1 VNAHP
6 NNEPNTPEPN
16 QGIPDDEQAR
26 RKAGLLFGLGAY
38 LMWGALPLFFTI
50 IQPAGPLEIL
60 AHRIVWSLFFC
71 LILLLLARGFP
82 RLWRL
87 LRTPRILGLLTLAAI
102 TVAINWF
109 IFVLGVDIGRVVE
122 VSLGYYINPLISVLL
137 GVLFLKEKLRPLQWL
152 AMGIGAVA
160 VVVIAVGNGRFPLL
174 GVGVALSF
182 GLYGL
187 IKKRVGSRAG
197 ALEAMTIE
205 TIVLFIPS
213 LVYVLYL
220 VSQGQSQFETNGPL
234 HVILMLCL
242 GPVTAIPLIL
252 FGSAASRIPLSW
264 VGMLQYVTPTM
275 QFITGVII
283 MGEHMTPSRWAGFG
297 IIWVT
302 VVLVCVD
309 GVMAARRRRR
319 LR

>member
-1 VNAHP
+1 MNAHP
-6 NNEPNTPEPN
+6 NNSPNTPEPN
-16 QGIPDDEQAR
+16 PGIPDDEQAR
-26 RKAGLLFGLGAY
+26 RKAGLIFGLSAY
-38 LMWGALPLFFTI
+38 LLWGVLPLFFMA

-60 AHRIVWSLFFC
+60 AHRIIWSLFFC
-71 LILLLLARGFP
+71 LILLLFARGYP

-87 LRTPRILGLLTLAAI
+87 LRTPRILGILAVAAI

-109 IFVLGVDIGRVVE
+109 IFVLGVDMGRIVE
-122 VSLGYYINPLISVLL
+122 VSLGYYINPLVSVLL
-137 GVLFLKEKLRPLQWL
+137 GVVFLKEKLRPLQWL
-152 AMGIGAVA
+152 AMGIGAIA
-160 VVVIAVGNGRFPLL
+160 VIVIAVGNGNIPFL
-174 GVGVALSF
+174 GLALAVSF

-187 IKKRVGSRAG
+187 IKKQIGSRAG

-213 LVYVLYL
+213 VTYVLFL
-220 VSQGQSQFETNGPL
+220 MSQGQSNFETQGSL

-252 FGSAASRIPLSW
+252 FGSATSRIPLSW

-275 QFITGVII
+275 QFLTGVFLL
-283 MGEHMTPSRWAGFG
+283 GEDMPLSRWAGFC
-297 IIWVT
+297 IIWIT